1 MEDDAAAEAVT
12 TTAETLV
19 ADAINAAVN
28 GGDADVGGG
37 EEDDDEEYVEMDEK
51 LSYLSPL
58 LRLLTMT
65 HLFISFSILVA
76 YYQLKVNFCIQLII
90 I

>member
-1 MEDDAAAEAVT
+1 MMLLQKLWQQLPK
-12 TTAETLV
+12 TLV
-19 ADAINAAVN
+19 TDAIDAAVN

-37 EEDDDEEYVEMDEK
+37 GEEEDDEEYVEMDEK

-65 HLFISFSILVA
+65 HLFISFLHSGGL
-76 YYQLKVNFCIQLII
+76 LPT
-90 I
+90 